1 MGNIISAQIN
11 RINFIDMQKFI
22 NNENNLIINTLSD
35 NNQNCLINNTITAD
49 KEVDIINK
57 YLNNNK
63 NINIIIYGENS
74 CDEKIVKKY
83 VQLQKLGFFNIY
95 IYMGGLFEWLLLQQ
109 IYGDNEFPTTS
120 AVYDILKYKGNSI
133 MFKNN

>member
-1 MGNIISAQIN
+1 MGNIISTQIN

-49 KEVDIINK
+49 KEVDLINK

-63 NINIIIYGENS
+63 HINIIIYGENS

-83 VQLQKLGFFNIY
+83 IQLQKLGFFNIY

-120 AVYDILKYKGNSI
+120 VVYDILKYKGNST